1 MTTSRQSIRTLITDL
16 TEIIEWGEAAEDANY
31 RLQNQLAEKD
41 ATIALRDEQISNMN
55 NWLEARNARIL
66 EQVDEI
72 ERLKAELSIFKTGGA
87 SPGNGET

>member
-16 TEIIEWGEAAEDANY
+16 SEVLAWGEAVEDANW
-31 RLQNQLAEKD
+31 RLQNQIAAKD
-41 ATIALRDEQISNMN
+41 A
-55 NWLEARNARIL
+55 
-66 EQVDEI
+66 EI

>member
-41 ATIALRDEQISNMN
+41 ATIAAKDAEIADLRQQLTDVVEITDNLN
-55 NWLEARNARIL
+55 
-66 EQVDEI
+66 DEI